1 MQAKGLGSPAEAR
14 SVVGLTDG
22 NWSHEENAWAA
33 REAFRNR
40 ERETFPGLSLLAPP
54 FSIPM

>member
-22 NWSHEENAWAA
+22 NWNHEENAWAA

-40 ERETFPGLSLLAPP
+40 ERERHSLASL
-54 FSIPM
+54 F